1 MSTVKQNMDIDGVR
15 EAMEVADLSVAG
27 GIPPRGAAIMTK
39 DGEFISSSWNQ
50 VPSGME
56 VSEFRW
62 LSPKGQ
68 SRVVVP
74 AEVGA
79 ICRALELTNHLR
91 GATLYVVGLLPA
103 GSSVDLIAKHGISR
117 VVCCL
122 PSPNEYWW
130 RSGDEEKLALQNAGV
145 EVTMV
150 DAQGV
155 SLCNM

>member
-1 MSTVKQNMDIDGVR
+1 MSTVQQNMDIDGLR
-15 EAMEVADLSVAG
+15 EAMEVADLSVVG
-27 GIPPRGAAIMTK
+27 GVPPRGAAIMSK
-39 DGEFISSSWNQ
+39 DREFISSSWNQ
-50 VPSGME
+50 IPLGMA

-68 SRVVVP
+68 SRVVIP
-74 AEVGA
+74 AEVAA
-79 ICRALELTNHLR
+79 INRALELTDHLR

-122 PSPNEYWW
+122 PSPKEYWW

-155 SLCNM
+155 EV